1 MKGKPL
7 SSIDINAIKNLM
19 GKDKEA
25 LEKLPQAVE
34 NLETGAVRLL
44 AISGKKGSGKDT
56 FTEALATELNQPFT
70 MHAFAYALKA
80 QAQDIFDIIGY
91 FVERNYT
98 EDMIVNHLIQ
108 QYTLWH
114 IPFITKNMHELV
126 QGIIADLK
134 KGIKPDSYK
143 RSPGAWRGLQ
153 LLGTDIRRRQDDN
166 YWVKLTVSYAI
177 EQLAKGTSV
186 YISDVRFP
194 NEISSLEYFDAPTI
208 RMHVTPEVQKERLL
222 GRDGTMPS
230 EEALMHP
237 SEVSL
242 DDYGFEVIVDN
253 NGSVSIAENVRRVSG
268 YLRNRPAK
276 ELREIKYEKELFAV

>member
-1 MKGKPL
+1 VKGKPL
-7 SSIDINAIKNLM
+7 SAIDINAIQSLM

-25 LEKLPQAVE
+25 LASLPQALD

-56 FTEALATELNQPFT
+56 FTAALADELSQPFT
-70 MHAFAYALKA
+70 IYAFAYALKA

-91 FVERNYT
+91 LVARDYT
-98 EDMIVNHLIQ
+98 EDMIVNDLIQ
-108 QYTLWH
+108 NYTLWN

-126 QGIIADLK
+126 QGITADLK
-134 KGIKPDSYK
+134 QGITPDSYK

-166 YWVKLTVSYAI
+166 YWVKLTVSHI
-177 EQLAKGTSV
+177 INQLAQGTSV

-208 RMHVTPEVQKERLL
+208 RMHVTPEVQKQRLL

-253 NGSVSIAENVRRVSG
+253 NGSVSIAENVKRVST
-268 YLRNRPAK
+268 YLRNRPAPA
-276 ELREIKYEKELFAV
+276 LRELKYEKELFAA

>member
-1 MKGKPL
+1 
-7 SSIDINAIKNLM
+7 M

-25 LEKLPQAVE
+25 LAKLPHALN
-34 NLETGAVRLL
+34 NLESGSVRLL

-56 FTEALATELNQPFT
+56 FTAALAAELTQPFT
-70 MHAFAYALKA
+70 MHAFAYALKS
-80 QAQDIFDIIGY
+80 QAQDVFDIIGY
-91 FVERNYT
+91 FVERDYT

-108 QYTLWH
+108 KYTLWN
-114 IPFITKNMHELV
+114 IPYITKNMHELV
-126 QGIIADLK
+126 QGVTIDIRN
-134 KGIKPDSYK
+134 GITPDSYK

-177 EQLAKGTSV
+177 EQLANGTSV

-208 RMHVTPEVQKERLL
+208 RMHVSPEVQKERLL

-253 NGSVSIAENVRRVSG
+253 NGSVSIAENVRRVSE
-268 YLRNRPAK
+268 YLRNRPVK
-276 ELREIKYEKELFAV
+276 ELRQMKYEKELFAA